1 MASSGDAAGPVGAA
15 KTDCVCSCPGCRS
28 INYAGGLSEPVLS
41 SSSPRP
47 DAIGQERGPVLRFKS
62 LHSPAAFASGEPPF
76 LWLGRLSSFPVPAPL
91 PPPAPRTLPSPT
103 LPAPLYSRMRA
114 SFSRG
119 WVWPGRGGAGRG
131 CGEATRPAPRG
142 AGGEGGAGAGL
153 RKPRPLRGSGSRM
166 KVRAERR

>member
-1 MASSGDAAGPVGAA
+1 M
-15 KTDCVCSCPGCRS
+15 
-28 INYAGGLSEPVLS
+28 
-41 SSSPRP
+41 
-47 DAIGQERGPVLRFKS
+47 LRFKS

-103 LPAPLYSRMRA
+103 VPAPLYSRMRA

-119 WVWPGRGGAGRG
+119 WVWPGRGGAVEKRL
-131 CGEATRPAPRG
+131 APPPGG